1 MSGNDTL
8 QGGDGADY
16 LAGGNGSGTGSGDDR
31 LEGDAG
37 NDTLRGEEGL
47 NTLIGGANDDSY
59 VYGGGQDTI
68 DNTGG
73 GYDGVFFENGI
84 TAAQLAFTRDGD
96 DLVITVDGDANA
108 TVRVTGHRSEERRVG
123 KECVSQCRYWWSRYH

>member
-84 TAAQLAFTRDGD
+84 TAAQLAFNRDGD
-96 DLVITVDGDANA
+96 DLVITVDGDANEIGRA
-108 TVRVTGHRSEERRVG
+108 ACRERGGQTVDNWGAAG
-123 KECVSQCRYWWSRYH
+123 LFKKK

>member
-1 MSGNDTL
+1 MSGNDTI

-37 NDTLRGEEGL
+37 TDPLRGEEGL
-47 NTLIGGANDDSY
+47 NALIGGANDDSD
-59 VYGGGQDTI
+59 VTVGGPDTI

-73 GYDGVFFENGI
+73 GYEGVIFEKAI
-84 TAAQLAFTRDGD
+84 TPPQFAFTRDGVAFLLQPD
-96 DLVITVDGDANA
+96 VASTAPSLVT
-108 TVRVTGHRSEERRVG
+108 
-123 KECVSQCRYWWSRYH
+123 